1 MPLFDVIGLFRDET
15 ARGGPEQM
23 ALDEAMFEDAKRP
36 VLRVYR
42 WDEQTVSFGYSQS
55 FAAVKE
61 RYPSL
66 PTVRRWTGGGVVEHG
81 ADWTFSLIVP
91 SREKLAKARPED
103 AYRSIHS
110 QVATV
115 LNELGY
121 SARLA
126 ELGDCAEGMSCFSS
140 PVLHDVIGPD
150 RRKFCGG
157 AQRRTRRGFLHQG
170 SIQNLRLPADLG
182 LRLVSVMAVESRAFS
197 PGLATLDRTREL
209 IARKYSTIAWLE
221 KVS

>member
-1 MPLFDVIGLFRDET
+1 MPLFDVIDLFPDEI

-42 WDEQTVSFGYSQS
+42 WAAPELSFGYSQS
-55 FAAVKE
+55 LAAVKE

-66 PTVRRWTGGGVVEHG
+66 PTVRRWTGGGIVEHG
-81 ADWTFSLIVP
+81 ADWTFSLVIP
-91 SREKLAKARPED
+91 SREPLAKARPED

-110 QVATV
+110 HVATA

-121 SARLA
+121 PARLA
-126 ELGDCAEGMSCFSS
+126 EFADCADGMACFSS

-150 RRKFCGG
+150 RHKFCGG

-170 SIQNLRLPADLG
+170 SIQNLRLPADFAV
-182 LRLVSVMAVESRAFS
+182 RLALLMAVEAQGFS
-197 PGLATLDRTREL
+197 PGLATLARTREL

>member
-1 MPLFDVIGLFRDET
+1 M
-15 ARGGPEQM
+15 
-23 ALDEAMFEDAKRP
+23 
-36 VLRVYR
+36 
-42 WDEQTVSFGYSQS
+42 
-55 FAAVKE
+55 
-61 RYPSL
+61 
-66 PTVRRWTGGGVVEHG
+66 
-81 ADWTFSLIVP
+81 
-91 SREKLAKARPED
+91 
-103 AYRSIHS
+103 IHS
-110 QVATV
+110 QVATA

-121 SARLA
+121 PARLA
-126 ELGDCAEGMSCFSS
+126 ELGDCAEGMACFSS

-197 PGLATLDRTREL
+197 PGLATRVRAQEL

>member
-1 MPLFDVIGLFRDET
+1 MPLFDVIDLFPDET

-23 ALDEAMFEDAKRP
+23 ALDEAMFEEAKRP

-42 WDEQTVSFGYSQS
+42 WAGQAVSFGHSQS

-61 RYPSL
+61 RYPCL
-66 PTVRRWTGGGVVEHG
+66 PTVRRWTGGGIVEHG
-81 ADWTFSLIVP
+81 ADWTFSLIIP
-91 SREKLAKARPED
+91 SREPLATARLEE

-126 ELGDCAEGMSCFSS
+126 ELGDCAEGMACFSA

-170 SIQNLRLPADLG
+170 SIQNLRLPADFG
-182 LRLVSVMAVESRAFS
+182 VRLASAMAVEAPRFS
-197 PGLATLDRTREL
+197 PGFATLARTREL